1 MSVRAKFK
9 VEKIERTLGSINK
22 VVDGRQTWNT
32 GEVHTI
38 TLQPVVKGSP
48 ENDKF
53 FAATPGGEIKLYC
66 TSLDASEQFELGKE
80 YYIDFTQ
87 AEKIGG

>member
-9 VEKIERTLGSINK
+9 VEKIERVLGSINK
-22 VVDGRQTWNT
+22 VVDGRETWKT

-38 TLQPVVKGSP
+38 TLQPVLKNSP
-48 ENDKF
+48 ENAEF

-66 TSLDASEQFELGKE
+66 TNLDASEQFQLGKE

-87 AEKIGG
+87 AE